1 MSFVEHLII
10 GGGISGCAMARHL
23 AKYQLDFKLIEAQ
36 ANLGGRIQSTP
47 QGLDLGP
54 TWYWPHQHSV
64 KALLSELQLD
74 TFDQYTQGDYVYQ
87 QAHNTEISRGRDAQS
102 MLSHRVVGG
111 MGAIINALSKTI
123 PTDNILLN
131 CPVTHITKQN
141 DLWQVILSHGDT
153 LICKHLWLAMP
164 PRKVA
169 QLFKPALNQTVI
181 NQAVLSTALISHL
194 QDQQTWMSAQA
205 KFVAE
210 YETPFWRDSGLS
222 GQGFSQVGPIV
233 EINDASA
240 IENES
245 ESTSASASAS
255 ASVCLSD
262 NTSPA
267 ALFGFI
273 GVPALSRKTIDKQ
286 QIINACIAQL
296 GKLFGEAALNPIS
309 THYID
314 WANNEYIST
323 SADINEP
330 SQHAHFDQAR
340 FKAELNRLNLGLIG
354 SEFSQTEPGYIAG
367 ALDHVNDQATKVKT

>member
-1 MSFVEHLII
+1 MNMSFVEHLII
-10 GGGISGCAMARHL
+10 GGGISGCAMAQQL

-36 ANLGGRIQSTP
+36 TNLGGRIQSTP

-87 QAHNTEISRGRDAQS
+87 QAHNTEISRGRDAQT

-123 PTDNILLN
+123 PADNIVLN
-131 CPVTHITKQN
+131 CPVTHITKQ
-141 DLWQVILSHGDT
+141 DELWQVILSNGDS

-169 QLFKPALNQTVI
+169 QLLNKS
-181 NQAVLSTALISHL
+181 VLSTTLISHL

-210 YETPFWRDSGLS
+210 YETPFWRDAGLS
-222 GQGFSQVGPIV
+222 GQGFSQVGPMV

-245 ESTSASASAS
+245 TS
-255 ASVCLSD
+255 ASVCVSD
-262 NTSPA
+262 NASPA
-267 ALFGFI
+267 ALCGFI

-296 GKLFGEAALNPIS
+296 GKLFGEAALSPIS

-354 SEFSQTEPGYIAG
+354 SEFSQTEPGYIEG
-367 ALDHVNDQATKVKT
+367 ALEHVNDQAVKIKIQSS

>member
-36 ANLGGRIQSTP
+36 ATLGGRIQSTP

-64 KALLSELQLD
+64 KALLSELQLV

-131 CPVTHITKQN
+131 CPVTHITKQD
-141 DLWQVILSHGDT
+141 DLWQVILSNGDT
-153 LICKHLWLAMP
+153 LIGKHLWLAMP
-164 PRKVA
+164 PRKVV

-222 GQGFSQVGPIV
+222 GQGFSQIGPMV

-240 IENES
+240 IESENEN
-245 ESTSASASAS
+245 ES
-255 ASVCLSD
+255 ASVCVSD

-273 GVPALSRKTIDKQ
+273 GVPASSRKTIDKQ

-296 GKLFGEAALNPIS
+296 GKLFGEAALTPIS

-323 SADINEP
+323 SADIHEP

-340 FKAELNRLNLGLIG
+340 FKAELNRLDLGLIG

>member
-10 GGGISGCAMARHL
+10 GGGISGCAMARQL
-23 AKYQLDFKLIEAQ
+23 AKYQRDFKLIEAQ
-36 ANLGGRIQSTP
+36 ASLGGRIQSTE

-87 QAHNTEISRGRDAQS
+87 QAHNTEISRGRDAQT

-123 PTDNILLN
+123 PADNIVLN
-131 CPVTHITKQN
+131 CPVTHITKQ
-141 DLWQVILSHGDT
+141 DELWQVILSNGDT

-169 QLFKPALNQTVI
+169 QLLNE
-181 NQAVLSTALISHL
+181 AVLSTTLISHL

-210 YETPFWRDSGLS
+210 YETPFWRDAGLS
-222 GQGFSQVGPIV
+222 GQGFSQVGPMV
-233 EINDASA
+233 EINDASGVDR
-240 IENES
+240 ENTNEG
-245 ESTSASASAS
+245 
-255 ASVCLSD
+255 VHD
-262 NTSPA
+262 NASPA

-273 GVPALSRKTIDKQ
+273 GVPALNRKTIDKQ

-296 GKLFGEAALNPIS
+296 GKLFGEAALSPIS

-323 SADINEP
+323 NTDINEP

-367 ALDHVNDQATKVKT
+367 ALDHVNDQAVKIKIQSS